1 MLSPGMRLTGRA
13 PPGDECVKRCR
24 SDAKE
29 RSRMRGASAYAVT
42 GAAGGVGVFALRGV
56 RFFAV
61 ALRVLFLALAFFTAP
76 RFFVA
81 TLRTPLRAVFFAAVF
96 RVALRAPF
104 LAVDFFVAAFLAV
117 LRAPFF
123 AAAFLAGLRF
133 IVALAIISPLDPN
146 CRNYG
151 PPTIRANSVTRLSS
165 RSSAARAEVINA
177 THDEAC

>member
-1 MLSPGMRLTGRA
+1 MPA
-13 PPGDECVKRCR
+13 GDSGGEDVFTF
-24 SDAKE
+24 
-29 RSRMRGASAYAVT
+29 RGA
-42 GAAGGVGVFALRGV
+42 

-61 ALRVLFLALAFFTAP
+61 ALRAPFLAPAFFAP
-76 RFFVA
+76 ARFLVA
-81 TLRTPLRAVFFAAVF
+81 ALRTPLRAVFFAAVF

-123 AAAFLAGLRF
+123 AAAFLAGLRL

-151 PPTIRANSVTRLSS
+151 RPTIRANSVTRLIS
-165 RSSAARAEVINA
+165 RSRARRAEVIVA
-177 THDEAC
+177 THDDAC